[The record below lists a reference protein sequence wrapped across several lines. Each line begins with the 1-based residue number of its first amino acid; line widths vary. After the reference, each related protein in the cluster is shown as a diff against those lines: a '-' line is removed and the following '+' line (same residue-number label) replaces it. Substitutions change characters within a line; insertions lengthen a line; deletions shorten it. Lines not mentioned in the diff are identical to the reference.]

1 MSYRYRFAT
10 LFAQAA
16 IGQKLI
22 VTNKNLDYSVASDTG
37 AKIKIIASVFRF
49 MRVAMY
55 YNNRDVRLEE
65 MEIPAIGSGEMLVQI
80 FASSICGSDTM
91 EWYRIKCAPLVL
103 GHEIA
108 GRVAEVGVG
117 VAGFEKGDRV
127 VSTHHVPC
135 FACHYCESGHE
146 TVCDTLLGGTHFE
159 PGGFCEYV
167 RLPAINVK
175 RGTWLLPDEV
185 TCEAATFVEP
195 LACVLRGQRTVS
207 MRAGA
212 SILVLGSGIAGLLHI
227 KLALANGAGM
237 VVATDLSHE
246 RLALARQY
254 GAHHALPAD
263 SDVAKE
269 FRKLN
274 DNRGADVVI
283 VCAAAEAVC
292 QQALQA
298 VGRGGSIL
306 LFAPAPAGTVVP
318 LSINDVFWRRD
329 VTITTSY
336 AASPVDCSEALE
348 LIRSKRVRVDD
359 MITHRFGLTE
369 TGKGFQLVANGEGSL
384 KVIIKPQE

>member
-1 MSYRYRFAT
+1 
-10 LFAQAA
+10 
-16 IGQKLI
+16 
-22 VTNKNLDYSVASDTG
+22 
-37 AKIKIIASVFRF
+37 

-65 MEIPAIGSGEMLVQI
+65 METPRIGSDEMLVQI

-91 EWYRIKCAPLVL
+91 EWYRIRHAPLVL

-108 GRVAEVGVG
+108 GRVAAVGDD
-117 VAGFEKGDRV
+117 VAGFAKGDRV
-127 VSTHHVPC
+127 VATHHVPC
-135 FACHYCESGHE
+135 FACPYCRSGHE
-146 TVCDTLLGGTHFE
+146 TVCDTLLGGTHFD

-175 RGTWLLPDEV
+175 YGTWLLPDAV
-185 TCEAATFVEP
+185 TYEAATFVEP
-195 LACVLRGQRTVS
+195 LACVLRGQRTAAI
-207 MRAGA
+207 RAGA

-227 KLALANGAGM
+227 KLALANDAGM

-246 RLALARQY
+246 RLALAGQY
-254 GAHHALPAD
+254 GAHHVLPAG

-274 DNRGADVVI
+274 NNRGADVVI
-283 VCAAAEAVC
+283 VCAAAEVVC
-292 QQALQA
+292 QQALEA
-298 VGRGGSIL
+298 IGRGGVIL

-336 AASPVDCSEALE
+336 AASPADCMEALE

-359 MITHRFGLTE
+359 MITHRFGLAETE
-369 TGKGFQLVANGEGSL
+369 KGFQLVAQGEGSL